1 MSSIPHPRPEDW
13 LARVGWMRALARGL
27 LADPG
32 AADDV
37 VQEACVAALEHP
49 PLADRPLEPW
59 LGRVVRNFAWKRRR
73 GEGRRAAHER
83 LAPTGE
89 PVPGP
94 AATAERLELQRSV
107 LSAVEAVP
115 EPFRTVVVER
125 YLQGR
130 TSADIAR
137 ALGVPEGTV
146 RWRLAR
152 GLEELRTRLDARHGG
167 RDAWC
172 ALLAP
177 LAVLPAQ
184 PVAPDPAT
192 VPEPGPLASIPTG
205 TGVLAMLGAT
215 KLVLAA
221 VVGVAAVGFVLLT
234 RDGGERGA
242 RPDSDLAQAATLEEP
257 VAAAPLGAVPDSAPA
272 PREARATSPSA
283 SVPAPVP
290 AEPAPAAD
298 ARPTQGTLAMR
309 FVDAQGAPWSGVEVF
324 PRGGEAERRT
334 SGPDGRVEL
343 AVKPYGD
350 GGEWGVALLAQRE
363 GCATRLLR
371 ATATLGRTTDLGD
384 VVLVPGSRL
393 EGRVLDEQGL
403 ALEGA
408 TVGLAA
414 VELPEGS
421 GDGPP
426 LDEGYLRRHGSEG
439 FERERTVASGPDGT
453 FELTGVPAGRH
464 RLWAHAPSMRHGWTE
479 PFEVRAGEDLFA
491 LELRLPA
498 LLATDRITGIV
509 LDPSGEPLGGARLM
523 STYLHEH
530 ESGSTT
536 SNVGDDGRFDLV
548 LRRETRYSFV
558 ASDREGRYADA
569 YAWDVTPG
577 TRELEL
583 RLGEVRTFEALVR
596 DEEGRPLEGCRFKTS
611 MEVGGAMTSSD
622 GRPQV
627 REPGL
632 YALVL
637 PSIPFQLVVEADGYQ
652 PATFESLRPESVG
665 ARLEVV
671 LTRAPRLA
679 GRVVADGKPVAGA
692 RVTLHRAV
700 VADSYWRDGFYC
712 LYRPEAADQAT
723 SDADGRFTLTCKQ
736 PGPVWVRATSAGW
749 TAADLG
755 PLQPDAAGELR
766 IELTGGGSIEGRV
779 LLPDGADAEGVV
791 VGISRGDGHPR
802 TLRAGPE
809 GRFRFDHLV
818 PGRWQ
823 VQRCESELDPSTV
836 TTMSDSTPVEI
847 EWSCTVEPGRV
858 TRFDLDLTR

>member
-1 MSSIPHPRPEDW
+1 VSSIPHPRPEDW
-13 LARVGWMRALARGL
+13 LAQVGWMRALARGL

-59 LGRVVRNFAWKRRR
+59 LARVVRNFAWKRRR

-83 LAPTGE
+83 LAAPRE
-89 PVPGP
+89 PAPGP
-94 AATAERLELQRSV
+94 AATAERLEFQRTV
-107 LSAVEAVP
+107 LAAVEAVP

-130 TSADIAR
+130 TCADVAR

-152 GLEELRTRLDARHGG
+152 GLEELRARLDARYGERG
-167 RDAWC
+167 AWS

-177 LAVLPAQ
+177 LALAPA
-184 PVAPDPAT
+184 PAAPLAAPDPT
-192 VPEPGPLASIPTG
+192 PLAALPPG
-205 TGVLAMLGAT
+205 TGVLAMLGAS

-234 RDGGERGA
+234 RDGSERGPRPPADVA
-242 RPDSDLAQAATLEEP
+242 RAATPVEP
-257 VAAAPLGAVPDSAPA
+257 APAAALGDVPAA
-272 PREARATSPSA
+272 ATTPREARAAAPAASA
-283 SVPAPVP
+283 PP
-290 AEPAPAAD
+290 PAPAAP
-298 ARPTQGTLAMR
+298 APIAEAPPTHGTLAMR

-324 PRGGEAERRT
+324 QRGRDAERRL
-334 SGPDGRVEL
+334 SGADGRVEL
-343 AVKPYGD
+343 AVEPYGEAS
-350 GGEWGVALLAQRE
+350 EWGVGLFAQRE

-384 VVLVPGSRL
+384 VVLLPGVRL
-393 EGRVLDEQGL
+393 AGRVLDEQGL
-403 ALEGA
+403 PLEGA

-414 VELPEGS
+414 VELPEDS

-426 LDEGYLRRHGSEG
+426 LDEGMLRRHGSEG
-439 FERERTVASGPDGT
+439 FERERTVASGAGGA
-453 FELTGVPAGRH
+453 FELTGVAAGAH
-464 RLWAHAPSMRHGWTE
+464 RLWAHATGMRFGWTE

-491 LELRLPA
+491 LELRLSA

-509 LDPSGEPLGGARLM
+509 FDPSGEPLGGARLM
-523 STYLHEH
+523 STYQHEH

-536 SNVGDDGRFDLV
+536 SDVGPDGRFELV

-577 TRELEL
+577 ARELEL
-583 RLGEVRTFEALVR
+583 RLGEVRTFEASVR
-596 DEEGRPLEGCRFKTS
+596 DEEGRPLADCRFETS

-622 GRPQV
+622 GRPEV

-637 PSIPFQLVVEADGYQ
+637 PSIPFELVVEADGFQ
-652 PATFESLRPESVG
+652 PATFENLRPESVG

-679 GRVVADGKPVAGA
+679 GRVVADGKPLAGA

-700 VADSYWRDGFYC
+700 VDGSYWRDGFYC
-712 LYRPEAADQAT
+712 LYRPEAVDQAT
-723 SDADGRFTLTCKQ
+723 SAADGRFTLTCKQ
-736 PGPVWVRATSAGW
+736 PGPMWVRATSAGW

-755 PLQPDAAGELR
+755 PLEPSAPGELR

-791 VGISRGDGHPR
+791 VGVSRGDGHPR

-809 GRFRFDHLV
+809 GRFRFDHLM

-823 VQRCESELDPSTV
+823 VQRRESELDPSSV
-836 TTMSDSTPVEI
+836 TTMSNSNPVEI